1 MNFQDSSNKMQ
12 QFIDSQKISELFSRI
27 EYLEEKVITLQN
39 RLVNV
44 EYDVGITNSNLR
56 DKVKELEFFPHPYS
70 DEGEANCNFNI

>member
-1 MNFQDSSNKMQ
+1 MQ
-12 QFIDSQKISELFSRI
+12 QFLDSQKILELFSRI

-56 DKVKELEFFPHPYS
+56 DKVKELEFFPNP
-70 DEGEANCNFNI
+70 

>member
-1 MNFQDSSNKMQ
+1 MQ
-12 QFIDSQKISELFSRI
+12 QFLDSKKISELFSRI

-44 EYDVGITNSNLR
+44 EYDVGVTNSNLR
-56 DKVKELEFFPHPYS
+56 DKVEELEFFPNSYS

>member
-1 MNFQDSSNKMQ
+1 MQ
-12 QFIDSQKISELFSRI
+12 QFIDSKKISELFSRI

-44 EYDVGITNSNLR
+44 EYDVGVTNSNLR
-56 DKVKELEFFPHPYS
+56 DKVKELEFFPNPYS